1 MAISPK
7 VSAATVGASVSTL
20 IIGILS
26 VHVFPHGMAPDVQGL
41 VSAAIVA
48 LVTFAAGWFARALP
62 EVEKV
67 VAKVEAA
74 PAVKAADVVYTKVR
88 QTDPV
93 AVADVAKALEATVE
107 HDAAP
112 VASVV
117 LPVAQATVRAL

>member
-1 MAISPK
+1 MTVAPK
-7 VSAATVGASVSTL
+7 VSAATVGATVSTL
-20 IIGILS
+20 VIGILS

-41 VSAAIVA
+41 VSAGIVA
-48 LVTFAAGWFARALP
+48 LTTFVAGYLARDLP
-62 EVEKV
+62 TIKAD

-74 PAVKAADVVYTKVR
+74 PAVRAADVVFTKVK

-107 HDAAP
+107 RDAAP

-117 LPVAQATVRAL
+117 LPVAQAVARTL